1 MKMKLALTIA
11 LTFCLLTLSSH
22 ADQLT
27 NFGSSTFN
35 IDSDFTS
42 FIVDQQA
49 TKTLISGIDDYGCY
63 IIGYFPDPID
73 ISTFSQISLTASI
86 SEGNPQGNFSLIL
99 FDDSFDMEQGYV
111 YTGNTSD
118 FGIESTSQTL
128 SLASFGF
135 ADLTRISGLMFII
148 DDYTTSGFSMTLES
162 VDAIPEPSMAMLSAV
177 GLGAAFLLRR
187 KRWGAALPV

>member
-1 MKMKLALTIA
+1 
-11 LTFCLLTLSSH
+11 
-22 ADQLT
+22 
-27 NFGSSTFN
+27 
-35 IDSDFTS
+35 
-42 FIVDQQA
+42 
-49 TKTLISGIDDYGCY
+49 
-63 IIGYFPDPID
+63 
-73 ISTFSQISLTASI
+73 
-86 SEGNPQGNFSLIL
+86 
-99 FDDSFDMEQGYV
+99 MEQGYV